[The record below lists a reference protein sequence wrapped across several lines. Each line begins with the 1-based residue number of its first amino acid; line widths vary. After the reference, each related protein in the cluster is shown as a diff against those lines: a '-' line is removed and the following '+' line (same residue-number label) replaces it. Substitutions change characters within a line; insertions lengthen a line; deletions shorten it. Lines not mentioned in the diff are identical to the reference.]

1 VNAIR
6 GLIPDAATHGFAAGG
21 AALRFAP
28 AGSPIALELGR
39 PGPGIGLGID
49 LTGIDLGPVT
59 LTGELSIGVNDS
71 GAPAVVLVHG
81 LWAGP
86 WMLGALRARL
96 RAEGYAVHAFRYAS
110 VRAPLESTARAFARF
125 LDGLHAEPIHIVAHS
140 LGGVVAHEGLLL
152 QPCKGNVV
160 LLGTPWRG
168 SRAARQ
174 LEQLPLGATLRGHCL
189 GDWLANPC
197 PHWRAANPLGVIA
210 GSRGMG
216 MGRL

>member
-1 VNAIR
+1 MR
-6 GLIPDAATHGFAAGG
+6 M
-21 AALRFAP
+21 
-28 AGSPIALELGR
+28 S
-39 PGPGIGLGID
+39 
-49 LTGIDLGPVT
+49 
-59 LTGELSIGVNDS
+59 
-71 GAPAVVLVHG
+71 APAVVLVHG

-125 LDGLHAEPIHIVAHS
+125 LDSLHAEPIHIVAHS

-189 GDWLANPC
+189 GDWLANPR
-197 PHWRAANPLGVIA
+197 PQWRAANPLGVIA

-216 MGRL
+216 MGRLIAPDLPRPNDGAVTVDETLIDGARDRLVLPVSHSGMLLSSRVARETARFLRHGRFSDKP